1 MLDKRTI
8 SEIKQIIYHSLDK
21 KKYKAFIFGSRVIGR
36 ARKFSDIDIGIM
48 GKKSLEENI
57 LSKLK
62 QEFEDSD
69 IPYTVDIV
77 DFSCLSPRFTKEA
90 GKQIISLN

>member
-21 KKYKAFIFGSRVIGR
+21 KKYKAFIFGSRATAR
-36 ARKFSDIDIGIM
+36 SRKFSDIDIGVK
-48 GKKSLEENI
+48 GEKSIGTDI
-57 LSKLK
+57 LAKLK
-62 QEFEDSD
+62 QDFEDSD
-69 IPYTVDIV
+69 IPFTVDIV